1 MLNSRASTVLMV
13 DDDADE
19 IYLTRRQM
27 RKEGIINHFLSE
39 TAPEQV
45 MERLR
50 QLRDAG
56 DNVVLLLDISMPRVN
71 GMQVLE
77 TIRNSSEFYN
87 TPILIYSASNDENDI
102 FDAIEKGADGYIV
115 KPFRADE
122 FFAAIENIPNIKK
135 CIVQ

>member
-56 DNVVLLLDISMPRVN
+56 DNVVVLLDISMPRVN

-77 TIRNSSEFYN
+77 TIRNSNEFHN

-122 FFAAIENIPNIKK
+122 FFAAVENIPNIKK